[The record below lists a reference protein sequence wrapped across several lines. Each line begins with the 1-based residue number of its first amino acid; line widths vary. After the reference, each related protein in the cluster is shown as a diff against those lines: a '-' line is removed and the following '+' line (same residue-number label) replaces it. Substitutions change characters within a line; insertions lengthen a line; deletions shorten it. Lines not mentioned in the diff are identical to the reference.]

1 MICKYCGEEFETNA
15 RGKKK
20 DYCNKPEC
28 IRQAKNEAQRKW
40 YANKMQ
46 VLKGTK
52 ARIIEQKDEKKVV
65 YSSADRAINE
75 LNNGNFQ
82 DVRECARELGAIRFK
97 IVELIKKLS
106 QEQSLYDKY
115 DQDFLHK
122 IENFAKKDELK
133 EDEVLEVVREHINR
147 RNNRRVVKDK
157 EEMLRHLIQGL
168 ISNPEQYVVQ
178 SINDRKNR
186 IYNPR
191 VKEASLGTKE
201 GIEVKSQN

>member
-65 YSSADRAINE
+65 YVY
-75 LNNGNFQ
+75 F
-82 DVRECARELGAIRFK
+82 AREEPNPYLSLLYSPDSNAFDCR
-97 IVELIKKLS
+97 IVAYHLPVFSGIFQCGPLAEGV
-106 QEQSLYDKY
+106 
-115 DQDFLHK
+115 
-122 IENFAKKDELK
+122 ENLFCRKGSCRHFPVEDDLAVYKGHRPLQIFAVI
-133 EDEVLEVVREHINR
+133 VL
-147 RNNRRVVKDK
+147 
-157 EEMLRHLIQGL
+157 
-168 ISNPEQYVVQ
+168 
-178 SINDRKNR
+178 
-186 IYNPR
+186 
-191 VKEASLGTKE
+191 
-201 GIEVKSQN
+201 